1 MKNKFILILFLS
13 LMTILLLGLFIDTK
27 NIRSPLIGKNI
38 PQFIL
43 SELSSGNSFNND
55 MLPTERYLINVWA
68 SWCLECIREHQQLRK
83 IHKEGKIKI
92 IGINYKDNRSDA
104 LGWLEIYGNPYIY
117 NLYDNKGE
125 LGINL
130 GVYGVPET
138 FFIDNNGIIIDKY
151 IGAIT
156 QDIYNNRLIPL
167 LQKIDEDK

>member
-1 MKNKFILILFLS
+1 
-13 LMTILLLGLFIDTK
+13 MTILLLGLFIDTK

-156 QDIYNNRLIPL
+156 QDIYNNRLIPV

>member
-1 MKNKFILILFLS
+1 
-13 LMTILLLGLFIDTK
+13 MTILLLGLFIDTK
-27 NIRSPLIGKNI
+27 NISSPLIGKNI

>member
-1 MKNKFILILFLS
+1 MLIF
-13 LMTILLLGLFIDTK
+13 LLGLFIDTK
-27 NIRSPLIGKNI
+27 NIRSPLIGKNV

-55 MLPTERYLINVWA
+55 MLPAERYLINVWA
-68 SWCLECIREHQQLRK
+68 SWCLECIREHQLLKK
-83 IHKEGKIKI
+83 IHEEGKIKI

-104 LGWLEIYGNPYIY
+104 LGWLDIYGNPYTY
-117 NLYDNKGE
+117 NLYDDKGE

-138 FFIDNNGIIIDKY
+138 FFIDNNGIIRDKY

-167 LQKIDEDK
+167 LQKIDEKK